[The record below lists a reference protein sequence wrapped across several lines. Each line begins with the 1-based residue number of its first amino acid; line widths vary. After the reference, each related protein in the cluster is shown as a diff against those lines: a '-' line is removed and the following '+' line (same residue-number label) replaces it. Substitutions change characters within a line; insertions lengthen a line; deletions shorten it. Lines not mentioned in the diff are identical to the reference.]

1 MLTVVGILVFGV
13 LALGLAALI
22 RRIAHREGLLA
33 PVAVGFGVRIVLSVV
48 LHLASVANG
57 NGGFFYLDD
66 HGYAIAGGRLADLWS
81 QGDPGNLL
89 EPLGL
94 LPTGGPV
101 FYQTVAGVFL
111 LTGNSV
117 LAMKIVNVLAGT
129 GTVLCSGILGNRLLG
144 RQRGRRAAW
153 AVALAPT
160 IVWWTLPMLR
170 DPLATFFA
178 AATLAAATGIPRWRN
193 VLLMI
198 FFVAALAFTRST
210 IFVAVGA
217 GVVAWCLV
225 VTVRGAAVRARA
237 SYPVVQR
244 LGALAVTAAV
254 VVTCGVFMGGTSGN
268 ISDVSRAAEQF
279 VRVSRTLSAGK
290 AGSASQSASEAE
302 PASDSA
308 SEDFQSPVISG
319 IADGGVTTYASAAVR
334 FFVSPRA
341 WAFTTVPFDWYQPL
355 YPAMWL
361 WYALIPVA
369 LLGLWRM
376 RTRLDV
382 LALVALPIAL
392 IAAQYTL
399 GLNSGVRQ
407 RSGVEPLLALM
418 IVAGWVSWAVSLRW
432 ASAVFAVLAPLA
444 AIDLRSPWPAV
455 GLLSAAALLFL
466 LSRRLSQREP
476 PTLPGEAPL
485 PVTADMHVE
494 RV

>member
-1 MLTVVGILVFGV
+1 VLTVVGILAFSV

-48 LHLASVANG
+48 LQLASVANHH
-57 NGGFFYLDD
+57 GGFFYLDD
-66 HGYAIAGGRLADLWS
+66 RGYAIVGRALAHLWS
-81 QGDPGNLL
+81 QGHPGNLI
-89 EPLGL
+89 EPLGI
-94 LPTGGPV
+94 LPNGGPV

-129 GTVLCSGILGNRLLG
+129 GTVLCSGILGSRLLG
-144 RQRGRRAAW
+144 KQRGRQTAW

-160 IVWWTLPMLR
+160 IVWWGLPMLR
-170 DPLATFFA
+170 EALATFFA

-193 VLLMI
+193 VLLTI
-198 FFVAALAFTRST
+198 VFVAALAFTRST
-210 IFVAVGA
+210 IFVAIAG

-225 VTVRGAAVRARA
+225 VTVRRIAVKAPS
-237 SYPVVQR
+237 SYPLVHH
-244 LGALAVTAAV
+244 LGTLAVTAV
-254 VVTCGVFMGGTSGN
+254 VVTSGVFMAGGTSGN
-268 ISDVSRAAEQF
+268 VSDVSNVAGGSIKASRA
-279 VRVSRTLSAGK
+279 LSAGK
-290 AGSASQSASEAE
+290 AGSDSN
-302 PASDSA
+302 SA

-376 RTRLDV
+376 RRRLDV

-392 IAAQYTL
+392 MAAEYTL
-399 GLNSGVRQ
+399 ALNGGVRQ
-407 RSGVEPLLALM
+407 RSGVEPLLAFM

-432 ASAVFAVLAPLA
+432 GSAVFVVLAPVA

-455 GLLSAAALLFL
+455 GLLLAAALLFL
-466 LSRRLSQREP
+466 LGRRLSQREP
-476 PTLPGEAPL
+476 PTS
-485 PVTADMHVE
+485 TA
-494 RV
+494 RRRSG